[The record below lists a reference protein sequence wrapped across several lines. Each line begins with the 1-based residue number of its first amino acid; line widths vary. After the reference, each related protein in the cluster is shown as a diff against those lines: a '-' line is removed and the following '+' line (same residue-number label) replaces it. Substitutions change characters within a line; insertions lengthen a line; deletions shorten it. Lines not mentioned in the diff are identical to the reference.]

1 LEIGK
6 LALYGG
12 ACAFSF
18 AFFVFFA
25 GRLNPFVKP
34 KRFDPAYRRV
44 TYFRYVAGALLMCA
58 LLAVFTFTQL
68 SLSWLTA
75 GCLGSILF
83 VLLIA
88 SPTLRYHRLKLRNK
102 SEAQQRDD
110 HLTLSNIQTPRSN
123 IRRSLATNNPS
134 KSIAGDSP
142 TSQSTEDSV
151 TASPM
156 TSPANKVDVDTKHG
170 YASSIVQAAPDLEVP
185 APVPAAPVPAAPVP
199 MVQTIK
205 NEVLPNLNSTEYEL
219 EMALRKSTQHIDD
232 DLADLDQSIV
242 EAEFESILSSETN
255 GNGVA
260 QPDFYR
266 ADSEALN
273 NIEREL
279 NSRDT
284 NFAEYAFPRETSIN
298 TQNQTGNHNDQ
309 PQSHE
314 QGHRI
319 AALERENAVLSQEQE
334 SLKGEVAKLE
344 LSVRQRDAAVRKNIA
359 LKEQALA
366 VKSKALTMA
375 AMERKKRKLTEIQAQ
390 KIILK
395 LKNNMRQLEHD
406 AEERQV

>member
-75 GCLGSILF
+75 GCIGSILF

-88 SPTLRYHRLKLRNK
+88 SPTLRYHRLTLRNK

-123 IRRSLATNNPS
+123 IRRSLAINNPS

-156 TSPANKVDVDTKHG
+156 TSPANKDVDTKQG
-170 YASSIVQAAPDLEVP
+170 YASSIVQAAPDLELP
-185 APVPAAPVPAAPVP
+185 APAPAAPVPV
-199 MVQTIK
+199 VQTTRD
-205 NEVLPNLNSTEYEL
+205 EVLPNLTSTEYEL
-219 EMALRKSTQHIDD
+219 EMALRKSTQHIND

-260 QPDFYR
+260 QPDFSR

-279 NSRDT
+279 DWRDT

-344 LSVRQRDAAVRKNIA
+344 LSVRQRDAAVRRNIA

-406 AEERQV
+406 AVERQV